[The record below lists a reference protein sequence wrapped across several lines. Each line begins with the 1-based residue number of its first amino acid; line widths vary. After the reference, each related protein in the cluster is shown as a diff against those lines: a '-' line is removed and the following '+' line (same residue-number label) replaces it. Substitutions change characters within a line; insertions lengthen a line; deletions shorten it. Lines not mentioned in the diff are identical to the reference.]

1 MKMKK
6 VLALV
11 LTLGLG
17 AFALAGCGGS
27 GEKAATDAGSAAGS
41 APAAEAS
48 GDTVVV
54 GTNPTFAPFEFQDD
68 AGNMKGF
75 DLDLMRAIGEEEG
88 FEVEF
93 KSLNFDAL
101 TAAVQN
107 GEIDVIAA
115 GMSITPERLEQ
126 LSFSKPYMDASL
138 AIYVAADNEDI
149 KSVDDLKDKKVAS
162 QSGTTGGD
170 EVNKM
175 AEEGVVGE
183 AKILDDYNM
192 CFLELSNGGADAL
205 IIDVPVAENYMAQHE
220 GEVKMVGDPYAA
232 DFYGLA
238 CAKDNQE
245 LADKLSAG
253 LQKVIENGTF
263 EELCKKYELPV
274 PSSIMDGTAKVEGLD
289 A

>member
-6 VLALV
+6 VLALI

-17 AFALAGCGGS
+17 AFALTGCGGS
-27 GEKAATDAGSAAGS
+27 EEATSAS
-41 APAAEAS
+41 TPAADS
-48 GDTVVV
+48 NTVIV

-68 AGNMKGF
+68 AGNMQGF

-88 FEVEF
+88 FDVEF

-101 TAAVQN
+101 VAAAQN

-115 GMSITPERLEQ
+115 GMSITPERMEQ
-126 LSFSKPYMDASL
+126 LAFSQPYMDASL
-138 AIYVAADNEDI
+138 AIYVANDNEDI
-149 KSVDDLKDKKVAS
+149 KSIEDLKDKKVVS
-162 QSGTTGGD
+162 QGGTTGGD
-170 EVNKM
+170 EVNQM
-175 AEEGVVGE
+175 AEDGIIGE

-220 GEVKMVGDPYAA
+220 GEVKMVGEPYAA

-238 CAKDNQE
+238 CAKDNKE
-245 LADKLSAG
+245 LADKLTSG

-263 EELCKKYELPV
+263 EELCNKYDLPV